1 MGVDDMSVDE
11 HAIGTLVEESHDLH
25 HDAMHATR
33 DSLREMVEVGREAGT
48 DPDADRLLAS
58 QRRELLTRGIG
69 GGRALAAAGVGGALL
84 ALMARPAFA
93 DQTADVQMLQTA
105 TSIEIL
111 AIATYDAALKLPFAG
126 SLPQVVQTFATKTKQ
141 QHMDHMQAFG
151 AATTAL
157 KGTPQTA
164 PDPVL
169 LDVVNK
175 AKPKLTG
182 PGPLVDLAITLE
194 MGAAETYVAFVTSLS
209 DKSARDT
216 TASIMGVEAQH
227 VAVLNAVK
235 ALVGAGHPGYIT
247 LPPPLDKLPAPAGS
261 VGFPNS
267 FYPDDQARPADE
279 GAVK

>member
-1 MGVDDMSVDE
+1 MSVDE
-11 HAIGTLVEESHDLH
+11 RAIGALIEESQDLH
-25 HDAMHATR
+25 SDAMRSTR
-33 DSLREMVEVGREAGT
+33 TSLDEMVDRGRSGSSDIDEDAAQAT
-48 DPDADRLLAS
+48 DRHK
-58 QRRELLTRGIG
+58 LLTSGIG
-69 GGRALAAAGVGGALL
+69 GGRALAAIGAGGALL

-141 QHMDHMQAFG
+141 QHMDHMQAFS

-157 KGTPQTA
+157 KGKPQTA

-235 ALVGAGHPGYIT
+235 ALVGAGHPEYIT
-247 LPPPLDKLPAPAGS
+247 LPPPLDKLPAAAGS

-267 FYPDDQARPADE
+267 FYPYDQARPADE